1 MKPFHSILAGALL
14 LIGLL
19 AAAAV
24 YEVGPPNLA
33 LARQDASE
41 GAAVYQA
48 KCASCHQANGAGIP
62 GAFPPLAGN
71 PNSADVSY
79 VESVVTEGLSGS
91 IEVLGSTYNSVMPA
105 VDLSSDELAAVVAYV
120 GTLSAGG
127 GEPTPTTAAPPA
139 SADAANGKKLFK
151 GSVGFAEGGAACAAC
166 HAAGDIGFRGGSG
179 LGPDLSDVH
188 DRFGGDAGLAAWLS
202 SPASETMQPLFADK
216 PLTTGEIAD
225 LSAFL
230 GTTTDDAASG
240 GIDMLLMGGGIGLLI
255 LLGLMALIIR
265 GPNETYNQRLRSKQ

>member
-1 MKPFHSILAGALL
+1 MKPFHSLLAGALL
-14 LIGLL
+14 LIGLS

-24 YEVGPPNLA
+24 YEVGPPNLV

-48 KCASCHQANGAGIP
+48 KCASCHQADGAGIP

-71 PNSADVSY
+71 PNSADAPY

-91 IEVLGSTYNSVMPA
+91 IEVMGATYNSVMPA
-105 VDLSSDELAAVVAYV
+105 VELSPDELAAVVAYI
-120 GTLSAGG
+120 GTLAAGSS
-127 GEPTPTTAAPPA
+127 EPPPTTAAAPA
-139 SADAANGKKLFK
+139 SADAANGKKLFT

-166 HAAGDIGFRGGSG
+166 HSAGDIGFRGGSG

-188 DRFGGDAGLAAWLS
+188 DRFGGDAGLSAWLS
-202 SPASETMQPLFADK
+202 SPASPTMQPLFADR

-225 LSAFL
+225 LTAFL
-230 GTTTDDAASG
+230 ATTTGDTPRG
-240 GIDMLLMGGGIGLLI
+240 GADLLLIGGGIGMLA
-255 LLGLMALIIR
+255 LLGLMALIIQ
-265 GPNETYNQRLRSKQ
+265 GPNETYSQRLRRRR